1 MAEKEGFEPSI
12 PLWGIHDFQSCALD
26 QATRLLHVLFRL
38 LSFQIVSLHIIKSS
52 TILKETH
59 FLRGFVSAQQTGKQI
74 SHALGVAAVL
84 LRHGGQRFPERGRRG
99 VCRRVEPLRQR
110 EFLRI
115 DAAKILRCR
124 TQTRAGGGRDAALAR
139 VQEIFHLQLLL
150 VRPLLCRNA
159 EQLLAPGA
167 DALCKRCVK
176 RGPSRLG
183 ADALGEQIGQR
194 VGLRRCGRGRV
205 CAARHTLP
213 DALKCA
219 VVKKNGI
226 LHLPYPRS
234 MLWPGLQKRA
244 KCAIITAET
253 FPPEATI
260 MARFFIAG
268 TNFPNGRAII
278 RGRDADHIRV
288 LRLRAGDDIVICDG
302 AGRDYKCRLVQTLEH
317 EAEAEVI
324 EVVPCKAEPTVR
336 TTVFAGLPK
345 GERSDFLVQKCT
357 EAGAAEIVFF
367 SCTRCVAKAVN
378 MEKKLERWQR
388 IAEEAAKQSG
398 RGIIPQ
404 VRYEAD
410 FVAVLNGALHTD
422 LPLFMYETGERETIR
437 DAIEHTAQPIA
448 SVAIIT
454 GPEGGFAEFE
464 ADMARKLG
472 MHICSMGERI
482 LRCETA
488 PVVALTALMY
498 GTGNL

>member
-1 MAEKEGFEPSI
+1 M
-12 PLWGIHDFQSCALD
+12 
-26 QATRLLHVLFRL
+26 
-38 LSFQIVSLHIIKSS
+38 
-52 TILKETH
+52 KETH
-59 FLRGFVSAQQTGKQI
+59 FLRGFVSAQQTGEQI

-110 EFLRI
+110 ELLRI
-115 DAAKILRCR
+115 DAAKILRRR

-150 VRPLLCRNA
+150 VRSLLCRDA
-159 EQLLAPGA
+159 EQLLVPGA

-226 LHLPYPRS
+226 LHRPYPHT

-253 FPPEATI
+253 FPSEATI

-410 FVAVLNGALHTD
+410 FVAVHTD

-448 SVAIIT
+448 SAAIIT